1 MLLLPRIIQQRVASR
16 CMSTVSTLLENR
28 GIIDIKG
35 ADARKLLQGL
45 VTNDVAKLQNVNDC
59 QATAFLTAKGRVL
72 GDGLLSLSGTDQF
85 LLDCPASVVRNLVRH
100 LTMYKLRSKAT
111 IKDRS
116 ADFNVAVGGV
126 ASTQSSETSN
136 ALASLQQLD
145 GAAAV
150 YADPRWQGLGVR
162 AVLPKTTAWQGL
174 SCCEAVSSEHY
185 NTLRY
190 AHGVPEGS
198 DLVERTPLECNLELL
213 NHICFTK
220 GCYVGQE
227 LTARTHFKGVV
238 RKRLLPVLLLPA
250 ADATAAA
257 PILSFQEA
265 VKLIDD
271 SSTQAVQ
278 TGAEI
283 VDSAQEGLKVGQL
296 VAVGAHNVG
305 LAMVRLDAMLSGADM
320 HCTIAQQPTDSSS
333 NDTVCIRPIEPP
345 WWPTNLDLA
354 SGKVP
359 L

>member
-1 MLLLPRIIQQRVASR
+1 
-16 CMSTVSTLLENR
+16 MSTVSTLLENR
-28 GIIDIKG
+28 GIIEIKG

-72 GDGLLSLSGTDQF
+72 GDGLLFLSSTDQY

-126 ASTQSSETSN
+126 ASAHSSEDSN
-136 ALASLQQLD
+136 ALASLQQLE
-145 GAAAV
+145 GAVAV
-150 YADPRWQGLGVR
+150 YADPRWRGLGVR
-162 AVLPKTTAWQGL
+162 AVLPKGTAWQGL
-174 SCCEAVSSEHY
+174 SCCKAVSSEHY

-238 RKRLLPVLLLPA
+238 RKRLIPVLLQPA
-250 ADATAAA
+250 VDATAAA

-265 VKLIDD
+265 VKLIDF
-271 SSTQAVQ
+271 SGKHSVQ
-278 TGAEI
+278 VGAEI
-283 VDSAQEGLKVGQL
+283 VDTAREGLKVGQL
-296 VAVGAHNVG
+296 VAAGAHNVG
-305 LAMVRLDAMLSGADM
+305 LAMMRLDAVLSGADM
-320 HCTIAQQPTDSSS
+320 HCTTAEQPTYSSS
-333 NDTVCIRPIEPP
+333 SDSVCIRPIEPP
-345 WWPTNLDLA
+345 WWPKNLDLA

-359 L
+359 Q